1 MANLIELPLKNG
13 LIEYLNAI
21 DSSVIML
28 ESHKN
33 DPVSTMANFG
43 LNQVEQVALLSGN
56 RVVVATVVGIS
67 AQDASPLDTIEIN
80 PFP

>member
-21 DSSVIML
+21 DSSAIML

-43 LNQVEQVALLSGN
+43 LNHVEQVALLSGN